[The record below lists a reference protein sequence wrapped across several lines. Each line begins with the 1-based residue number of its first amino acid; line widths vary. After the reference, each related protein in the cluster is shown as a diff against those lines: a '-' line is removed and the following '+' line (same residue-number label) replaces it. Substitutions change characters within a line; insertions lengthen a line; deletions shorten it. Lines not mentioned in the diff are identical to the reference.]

1 MNNVNYIIIAYI
13 FIVNVVSYVTHGGN
27 IDLNSVIP
35 KIAAKRLELLG
46 YRSLAIVWIQYW

>member
-13 FIVNVVSYVTHGGN
+13 FIVKVVSYVTHGGN